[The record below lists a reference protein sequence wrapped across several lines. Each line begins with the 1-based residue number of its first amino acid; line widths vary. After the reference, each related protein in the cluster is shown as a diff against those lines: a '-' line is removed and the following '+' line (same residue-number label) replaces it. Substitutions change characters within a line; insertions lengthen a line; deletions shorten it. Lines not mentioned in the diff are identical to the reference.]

1 VCREIRYRA
10 GDETMNLPEDV
21 PCACV
26 ADLLAALE
34 EILSMAQHRTDC
46 PAATSARVCQ
56 CDAGTRITSRARAA
70 IRSAKAGDE
79 TMNLKGGR

>member
-1 VCREIRYRA
+1 
-10 GDETMNLPEDV
+10 MNTQDAP
-21 PCACV
+21 PCAYV

-34 EILSMAQHRTDC
+34 EILSMAQHQTDC

-79 TMNLKGGR
+79 TMNQKGGR